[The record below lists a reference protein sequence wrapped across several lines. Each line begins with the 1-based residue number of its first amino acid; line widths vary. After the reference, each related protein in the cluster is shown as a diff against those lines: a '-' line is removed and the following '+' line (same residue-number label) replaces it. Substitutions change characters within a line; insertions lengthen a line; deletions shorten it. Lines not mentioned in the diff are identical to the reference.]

1 MKVLLVMQFP
11 LSGAGT
17 GTFVS
22 KLSEKLAHIDGV
34 EVAVA
39 APDIKGPIGVKFY
52 PIKPPFHAVF
62 VSHPQYPGAK
72 RFSELSS
79 EKITEYYLSYFRQL
93 VKIVEEYKPDVIHVH
108 HAFMLTWIA
117 NYIRSLYGI
126 GYIVTS
132 HGTCVYAA
140 STDMRFRSL
149 TTQALQKAVEITAV
163 SHHTKK
169 WLCKVFG
176 TRFRNKVKVITGGI
190 DLEAYSRDQINST
203 SIEKKYALKG
213 KDVVMFIGRLTKE
226 KGVEYLID
234 AAKKIA
240 AEIIVIGDG
249 SHRKF
254 LENYVQLKGAKNVR
268 ILGYLKAE
276 ETRQFYKR
284 ANVVVVPSVWDEP
297 LGLVIL
303 EAMAMETPVVASNKG
318 GIPLAVK
325 DGYNGYLVR
334 PRSAKAISE
343 AVNRILNDDV
353 LADKLGRN
361 ARKFVEER
369 FGWANAIVPKFVTL
383 YKKVSQVTNNLRDE
397 KLRDQFERE
406 ELEREKRE
414 LSEKIGHTWGK

>member
-22 KLSEKLAHIDGV
+22 KLSEKLNELEDI
-34 EVAVA
+34 EVVVA
-39 APDIKGPIGVKFY
+39 APDIKGPKGVKFF
-52 PIKPPFHAVF
+52 PIKPPFKAVF
-62 VSHPQYPGAK
+62 VSHPQYPNAK

-79 EKITEYYLSYFRQL
+79 KKITEYYLSYFRQL
-93 VKIVEEYKPDVIHVH
+93 IEIVEEYKPDVIHIH
-108 HAFMLTWIA
+108 HAFMLSWIA

-126 GYIVTS
+126 GYLVTS

-140 STDMRFRSL
+140 SLDLRFKSL
-149 TTQALQKAVEITAV
+149 TSQALQKAVEVTAV

-176 TRFRNKVKVITGGI
+176 AKFRNKVKVITGGI
-190 DLEAYSRDQINST
+190 DLEAYSRDQISYA
-203 SIEKKYALKG
+203 SIEKKYNLKG

-234 AAKKIA
+234 AAKNID

-249 SHRKF
+249 SHRKY
-254 LENYVQLKGAKNVR
+254 LENYTRLKGAKNIR
-268 ILGYLKAE
+268 FLGYIKPD

-325 DGYNGYLVR
+325 DGYNGFLVR

-343 AVNRILNDDV
+343 TVNRILKDEI
-353 LADKLGRN
+353 LARKLGQN

-369 FGWANAIVPKFVTL
+369 FGWKKAIVPKFVAL
-383 YKKVSQVTNNLRDE
+383 YKKVSQATNYMRDE
-397 KLRDQFERE
+397 RLRVQFERE

-414 LSEKIGHTWGK
+414 LAEKIGHTWGR